1 MSKKDIVLKLD
12 WKQQIA
18 LTGALYAIMA
28 EDNIPV
34 DNEDNYDFD
43 AWQNYGRNEQYDRLG
58 VEITDK
64 DSNEDI
70 GRTLNEIFVTVA
82 KAFLKTDESN
92 NESEGVNNG

>member
-18 LTGALYAIMA
+18 LTGALYAVMA
-28 EDNIPV
+28 EDDLPI
-34 DNEDNYDFD
+34 DNEDSYDFE

-70 GRTLNEIFVTVA
+70 GRTLNEIFVEVA
-82 KAFLKTDESN
+82 KAFLKTDES
-92 NESEGVNNG
+92 EGVNNG